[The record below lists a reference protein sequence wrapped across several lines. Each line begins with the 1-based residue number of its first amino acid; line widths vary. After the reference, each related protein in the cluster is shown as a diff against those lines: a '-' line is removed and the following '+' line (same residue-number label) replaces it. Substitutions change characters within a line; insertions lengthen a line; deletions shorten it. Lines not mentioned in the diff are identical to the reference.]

1 MSKNVK
7 NALRKVLADT
17 FMLSVNTQAA
27 HWNVVGPNFESLHEL
42 FGDQYEAL
50 NKSIDEL
57 AERLRALGELAP
69 AGLVEMAAYATV
81 KDGLGKG
88 NASAMLKALISG
100 HEAARKVLRE
110 GIEAADEADDDVT
123 EDMLI
128 GRLGEQEKMLWMLRS
143 SLEK

>member
-17 FMLSVNTQAA
+17 FMLAVNTQAA

-42 FGDQYEAL
+42 FGDQYQELDKAT
-50 NKSIDEL
+50 DEL

-69 AGLVEMAAYATV
+69 AGLVEMAAYASV

-88 NASAMLKALISG
+88 KAEAMLKALVSA
-100 HEAARKVLRE
+100 HETATKVLRE
-110 GIEAADEADDDVT
+110 AIEAADEADDDVS

-128 GRLGEQEKMLWMLRS
+128 QRLGEQQKMLWMLRS